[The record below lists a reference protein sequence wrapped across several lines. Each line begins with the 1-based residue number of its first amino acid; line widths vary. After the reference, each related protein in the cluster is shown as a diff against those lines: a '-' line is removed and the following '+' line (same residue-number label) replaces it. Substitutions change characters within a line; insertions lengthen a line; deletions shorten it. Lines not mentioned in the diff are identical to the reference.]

1 LSIGKHLLAIGS
13 RLTVVI
19 TVAIA
24 FLLGV
29 TGTIYLSLKSPEVK
43 VPEIVGKDMVSAE
56 DTLNHAGLNIRKR
69 TSRFSPGTQPNVVL
83 DQIPKAGEV
92 VKEGQTVAVVISR
105 AAMEGE
111 SQTPVPGTSDS
122 TNKNQDAANENK
134 GNEDSSGSE
143 SKSDR
148 NKNKNKNSNSA
159 KNANSNNA
167 NSNNQNSANK
177 NNNNS
182 NRPLNRNSA
191 VNSNLRNSN
200 SSANRN
206 VPTLNV
212 NRRTPGTSPTP
223 ATRTNSNHIP

>member
-1 LSIGKHLLAIGS
+1 LLAIGG
-13 RLTVVI
+13 RLAVVV

-56 DTLNHAGLNIRKR
+56 ETLNHAGLNIRKR

-105 AAMEGE
+105 AAMDGE
-111 SQTPVPGTSDS
+111 SQTPIPNTSDS
-122 TNKNQDAANENK
+122 ANKNQNAANDNK
-134 GNEDSSGSE
+134 GDDTSGKDSKAE
-143 SKSDR
+143 R
-148 NKNKNKNSNSA
+148 NKNKNKNSNST

-167 NSNNQNSANK
+167 NSSTANK
-177 NNNNS
+177 NGSNS
-182 NRPLNRNSA
+182 NKPSNGNSA
-191 VNSNLRNSN
+191 VNSNSRNLNN
-200 SSANRN
+200 SVNRN

-223 ATRTNSNHIP
+223 ATRTNSNHTP

>member
-1 LSIGKHLLAIGS
+1 MLAIGS

-24 FLLGV
+24 FMLGV

-56 DTLNHAGLNIRKR
+56 ETLNHAGLNIRKR

-111 SQTPVPGTSDS
+111 SQTPVPNTSDS
-122 TNKNQDAANENK
+122 ANKNQGAADDK
-134 GNEDSSGSE
+134 KSDEDTSGSD

-159 KNANSNNA
+159 KNANINNA
-167 NSNNQNSANK
+167 NSNSANSVNRNSANK
-177 NNNNS
+177 NSSNS
-182 NRPLNRNSA
+182 NEPSNRNSA
-191 VNSNLRNSN
+191 VNNNVRNSN

-212 NRRTPGTSPTP
+212 NRRTPGTSPAP
-223 ATRTNSNHIP
+223 AIRTNSNHIP

>member
-1 LSIGKHLLAIGS
+1 LLAIGG

-56 DTLNHAGLNIRKR
+56 ETLNHAGLNIRKR

-111 SQTPVPGTSDS
+111 SQTPIPGTSDS
-122 TNKNQDAANENK
+122 ANKNQNASDDNK
-134 GNEDSSGSE
+134 GDEDTSGND
-143 SKSDR
+143 SKAER
-148 NKNKNKNSNSA
+148 NKNKNKNSNSI
-159 KNANSNNA
+159 KNANSSNVNSSNRNTA
-167 NSNNQNSANK
+167 NRNSSNSNK
-177 NNNNS
+177 PS
-182 NRPLNRNSA
+182 NGNSA
-191 VNSNLRNSN
+191 VNSNSRNSN
-200 SSANRN
+200 NSANRN
-206 VPTLNV
+206 VPTLNL
-212 NRRTPGTSPTP
+212 NRRIPGTSPTP
-223 ATRTNSNHIP
+223 ATRTNSNHTP

>member
-1 LSIGKHLLAIGS
+1 LLAIGG
-13 RLTVVI
+13 RLTVVV
-19 TVAIA
+19 TVAVA

-56 DTLNHAGLNIRKR
+56 ETLNHAGLNIRKR
-69 TSRFSPGTQPNVVL
+69 TSRFSPGSQPNVVL

-111 SQTPVPGTSDS
+111 SQTPIPSTSDS
-122 TNKNQDAANENK
+122 ANKNQNAADDYK
-134 GNEDSSGSE
+134 GNEDASGN
-143 SKSDR
+143 D
-148 NKNKNKNSNSA
+148 NKPERNKNKNSNSTKNA
-159 KNANSNNA
+159 NGSNANSNNR
-167 NSNNQNSANK
+167 NTANK
-177 NNNNS
+177 NSSSS
-182 NRPLNRNSA
+182 NVPSNGNSA

-200 SSANRN
+200 NSSNRN

-212 NRRTPGTSPTP
+212 NRRIPGTSPTP

>member
-1 LSIGKHLLAIGS
+1 M
-13 RLTVVI
+13 
-19 TVAIA
+19 
-24 FLLGV
+24 LGV

-56 DTLNHAGLNIRKR
+56 ETLNHAGLNIRKR

-111 SQTPVPGTSDS
+111 SQTSIPNTSDS
-122 TNKNQDAANENK
+122 ANKNQNASDGTK
-134 GNEDSSGSE
+134 GDEDNSGND
-143 SKSDR
+143 SKAER
-148 NKNKNKNSNSA
+148 NKNKSKNSNST

-167 NSNNQNSANK
+167 NSSNRNTANRNSS
-177 NNNNS
+177 NS
-182 NRPLNRNSA
+182 NKPSNGNSA
-191 VNSNLRNSN
+191 VNSNSRNSN
-200 SSANRN
+200 NSANRN

-212 NRRTPGTSPTP
+212 NRR
-223 ATRTNSNHIP
+223 I

>member
-1 LSIGKHLLAIGS
+1 LLAIGS

-24 FLLGV
+24 FMLGV

-111 SQTPVPGTSDS
+111 SQTPVPNTSDS
-122 TNKNQDAANENK
+122 ANKNQNATDENK
-134 GNEDSSGSE
+134 GDQDTSSSD

-159 KNANSNNA
+159 KNANINNA
-167 NSNNQNSANK
+167 NSNSANSNIRNSANR
-177 NNNNS
+177 NSSNS
-182 NRPLNRNSA
+182 NGPSNRNSA
-191 VNSNLRNSN
+191 VNNNVRNSN

-206 VPTLNV
+206 VPTLDV

-223 ATRTNSNHIP
+223 AIRTNSNHIP